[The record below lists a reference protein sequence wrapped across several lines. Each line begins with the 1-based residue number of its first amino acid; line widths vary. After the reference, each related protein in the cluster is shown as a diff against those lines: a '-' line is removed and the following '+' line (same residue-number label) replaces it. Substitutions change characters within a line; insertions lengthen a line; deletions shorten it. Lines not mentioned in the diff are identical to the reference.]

1 MLLNKQQLAES
12 LSQLSA
18 GDYDLL
24 NDIITDYVGKL
35 NDKEF
40 DDYEQFVNNN
50 LNEIMS

>member
-1 MLLNKQQLAES
+1 MLLTRSQLAES
-12 LSQLSA
+12 LSQLSE

-24 NDIITDYVGKL
+24 NEIITDYVDKL

-50 LNEIMS
+50 LNEIMH